1 MKRLLRQL
9 GDWIDD
15 RTPWRTGVSAWF
27 DSSVPRGAG
36 LVGALGAAVVTCFI
50 VLAVTGVVLMMGYAP
65 SPQAAWASVHYVQ
78 FVQTGGW
85 VLRGL
90 HYWATQALF
99 VLAALH
105 ILCVALYAS
114 PRRPREIGWW
124 MGLLVLGL
132 AVGEGITGGLLPW
145 DQRGWWARVVEGNI
159 TGLAPVIGG
168 WLEQM
173 MSGGSELGALGLT
186 RAYTAHVLLLPL
198 PIALALWV
206 RHTLVRR
213 HGWREPTHAGD
224 VEPYLRL
231 LARGVVVFVVITLA
245 LFAVTWRFRGAPLE
259 APADPISDY
268 PARPEWFLYT
278 LFQLRKFFHGPAE
291 FWGTTL
297 IPGAAAGYLAILPF
311 LDRSRRWHPIVV
323 LPVLGIF
330 GGAVW
335 LGVMASRHDGRD
347 AQYLKARA
355 KWDRHAAAVAKL
367 ATNGVPPGGP
377 LELIRHDP
385 ELRGRELFERHCAS
399 CHVLEDLGDFKKA
412 TATKLDGW
420 GTTAW
425 IEAMIHDPD
434 APEFFGRGPYL
445 EQMPSVEVRPKKKP
459 PNETWTPMIKS
470 DAEKKAVAL
479 FLAAEEDEPG
489 DPPRP
494 ALTADVRAE
503 GEKIV
508 SERCTTCHLY
518 KGEGDDEDNGL
529 APELSHYGS
538 VAWTRSQ
545 VANPASPETY
555 RKKALDP
562 ELKKHMPRF
571 DKDLSSEDVEI
582 VARWTRSHG
591 RSGSL

>member
-1 MKRLLRQL
+1 MTRLLRQL
-9 GDWIDD
+9 EDWIDE
-15 RTPWRTGVSAWF
+15 RTTWRTGVSAWF
-27 DSSVPRGAG
+27 DSSVPRGGG
-36 LVGALGAAVVTCFI
+36 LAAALGASVVTCFV
-50 VLAVTGVVLMMGYAP
+50 VLVVTGLVLMMGYAP

-78 FVQTGGW
+78 FVQKGGW

-105 ILCVALYAS
+105 IACVALVAS

-124 MGLLVLGL
+124 LGLLVLGL

-159 TGLAPVIGG
+159 TGLAPGIGG
-168 WLEQM
+168 FLEQM
-173 MSGGSELGALGLT
+173 MSGGAELGALGLA
-186 RAYTAHVLLLPL
+186 RAFTAHVLLLPL

-213 HGWREPTHAGD
+213 HGWREPAHTGD
-224 VEPYLRL
+224 VEPYLKM
-231 LARGVVVFVVITLA
+231 LARGVVVFVVVSLA
-245 LFAVTWRFRGAPLE
+245 LFAVTGRFRAPLE
-259 APADPISDY
+259 APADPLSDY

-297 IPGAAAGYLAILPF
+297 IPGAAAGYLALFPF
-311 LDRSRRWHPIVV
+311 LDRSRRWHPVAV

-330 GGAVW
+330 GAAVW
-335 LGVMASRHDGRD
+335 LGAMAMRHDAHD
-347 AQYLKARA
+347 SQYLKARA
-355 KWDRHAAAVAKL
+355 KWDRHAEAVAKL
-367 ATNGVPPGGP
+367 ALTGRPPGGP
-377 LELIRHDP
+377 LELERHDP
-385 ELRGRELFERHCAS
+385 ELRGRALFERHCAN
-399 CHVLEDLGDFKKA
+399 CHVLEELGDLKKA

-434 APEFFGRGPYL
+434 APEFFGRGPYA

-459 PNETWTPMIKS
+459 PDEPWTPMVKN

-479 FLAAEEDEPG
+479 FLAAEGDEPG

-494 ALTADVRAE
+494 ALTAAVRAE

-538 VAWTRSQ
+538 VDWTRTQ
-545 VANPASPETY
+545 VANPASPQTY

-571 DKDLSSEDVEI
+571 DKDLSAEDIDI
-582 VARWTRSHG
+582 VARWTRTHG
-591 RSGSL
+591 RSGSP